1 MLNYILPYEVWEDG
15 PLGVLPKLNDPGVR
29 RRFARALAHSPNP
42 LDKITIAWLPGSDNA
57 RFIGRTLG
65 DYVEEAGVPA
75 ADALCDLLIE
85 ENLAVLLVFHHGDDA
100 LVHNFLAHEKYMI
113 GTDGIYFPNGAVHPR
128 MYGSAARILGP
139 CVRDHKLFSLED
151 AVYKLSGYPAER
163 FGLHERGRIV
173 EGQYADLVVF
183 DAESV
188 EDRATYLD
196 PHQYSLGVEQVL
208 VNGVPVI
215 SGGVANEALAAP
227 FPGRYL
233 KFNV

>member
-1 MLNYILPYEVWEDG
+1 
-15 PLGVLPKLNDPGVR
+15 
-29 RRFARALAHSPNP
+29 
-42 LDKITIAWLPGSDNA
+42 LPGSDNA